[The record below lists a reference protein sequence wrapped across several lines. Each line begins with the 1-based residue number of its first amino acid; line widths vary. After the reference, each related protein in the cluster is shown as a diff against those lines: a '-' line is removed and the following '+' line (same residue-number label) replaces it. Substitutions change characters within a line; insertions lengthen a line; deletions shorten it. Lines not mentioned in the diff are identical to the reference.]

1 MNSNNELNPL
11 VDIIIPNYNKGI
23 FIDECINS
31 VIRQTYKNWVLYIID
46 DASNDD
52 SKKYLKKYENSKNI
66 NITYLKKNKGPYFC
80 RNLALRKSTADYIA
94 FLDSDDY
101 WCENKL
107 TEQINFMIK
116 NNFSFSFSDYFSFF
130 NNDKSNLKSTNI
142 RHKFNFENFINNS
155 SINSSTMILKRSII
169 GSTKFKNIKHEDYL
183 FKCEILKKNIIASK
197 VNKKLVY
204 YRILKTSRSANKLN
218 NLINLWHINKNYN
231 HLNTLK
237 NLKSLFFIS
246 VNSIKKYG
254 FKK

>member
-31 VIRQTYKNWVLYIID
+31 VIRQSYKNWVLYIID

-66 NITYLKKNKGPYFC
+66 NITYLKKNKGPHFC
-80 RNLALRKSTADYIA
+80 RNLALRRSTSEYIA

-101 WCENKL
+101 WFENKL
-107 TEQINFMIK
+107 TDQINFMIK
-116 NNFSFSFSDYFSFF
+116 NNSSFSFSDYFSFF
-130 NNDKSNLKSTNI
+130 NNDKSNLKSTNL
-142 RHKFNFENFINNS
+142 RHEFNFEDFINNS

-183 FKCEILKKNIIASK
+183 FKCEILKKNVIANK
-197 VNKKLVY
+197 INKKLAN

-218 NLINLWHINKNYN
+218 NLINLWYINKNYN
-231 HLNTLK
+231 HFNTYK
-237 NLKSLFFIS
+237 NLKSLFSIS
-246 VNSIKKYG
+246 INSLKKYG